1 MEISGSRIP
10 QVRYRLVI
18 EVARER
24 YRKALSV
31 ENLMERAAVSRWA
44 ILGFLSLLSGPS
56 LKTPDNQFPNHA
68 QIPID
73 ID

>member
-1 MEISGSRIP
+1 LRSEIKKISGYSFEIATKILRIDFM
-10 QVRYRLVI
+10 
-18 EVARER
+18 
-24 YRKALSV
+24 
-31 ENLMERAAVSRWA
+31 ENQTQHP
-44 ILGFLSLLSGPS
+44 LGFLSLLSGPS